1 MDTKGKNE
9 LLSRNKGVFMAAEVK
24 KKRHPPKGCLRKCL
38 VMRFLDYARND
49 IDQITC

>member
-24 KKRHPPKGCLRKCL
+24 KRDTPEGMSP
-38 VMRFLDYARND
+38 
-49 IDQITC
+49 